1 MSDIITYLTKIRFGC
16 GALGELGQEIGEQG
30 IARPM
35 IVTDPG
41 LAAAGL
47 VETVRNAG
55 GLDAASAVFDR
66 TPQNPTKAA
75 VDEALAAL
83 KDAKADGLVA
93 IGGGS
98 SIDLAKAVALLAT
111 HDGPLETYAAIRGG
125 VSRIGRNV
133 LPVIAIPTTAG
144 TGSEVGR
151 AALITLDN
159 ERKLGIV
166 SPNLI
171 PTAAICDP
179 ELTRSLPPRLTAATG
194 MDALSHCVETYLSP
208 RVNPPADAIALDGLA
223 RAWSNLRL
231 AVMDGNDMNARSEM
245 MMAALQGALAFQKGL
260 GAVHSISHALGGLK
274 GHTLHHGTL
283 NAVMLPPVLRFNE
296 PACEQKYRKIRSLLG
311 FEAGADLAGAF
322 AGLNQ
327 AIGLPPNLSEMGLA
341 DDVVETAAKF
351 SLEDHSTAT
360 NPRPASEGDFA
371 AMIRDA
377 M

>member
-16 GALGELGQEIGEQG
+16 GALAELGQEIGEQG

-47 VETVRNAG
+47 VQTVREAG
-55 GLDAASAVFDR
+55 GLDPSSPVFDR

-75 VDEALAAL
+75 VDEALATL
-83 KDAKADGLVA
+83 RDAKADGLVA

-111 HDGPLETYAAIRGG
+111 HEGPLEEYAAIRGG

-171 PTAAICDP
+171 PTGAICDP
-179 ELTRSLPPRLTAATG
+179 ELTRTLPPRLTAATG

-231 AVMDGNDMNARSEM
+231 AVMDG
-245 MMAALQGALAFQKGL
+245 
-260 GAVHSISHALGGLK
+260 
-274 GHTLHHGTL
+274 
-283 NAVMLPPVLRFNE
+283 
-296 PACEQKYRKIRSLLG
+296 
-311 FEAGADLAGAF
+311 
-322 AGLNQ
+322 
-327 AIGLPPNLSEMGLA
+327 
-341 DDVVETAAKF
+341 DD
-351 SLEDHSTAT
+351 
-360 NPRPASEGDFA
+360 
-371 AMIRDA
+371 
-377 M
+377 

>member
-1 MSDIITYLTKIRFGC
+1 
-16 GALGELGQEIGEQG
+16 
-30 IARPM
+30 
-35 IVTDPG
+35 
-41 LAAAGL
+41 
-47 VETVRNAG
+47 
-55 GLDAASAVFDR
+55 
-66 TPQNPTKAA
+66 
-75 VDEALAAL
+75 
-83 KDAKADGLVA
+83 
-93 IGGGS
+93 
-98 SIDLAKAVALLAT
+98 
-111 HDGPLETYAAIRGG
+111 
-125 VSRIGRNV
+125 V

-171 PTAAICDP
+171 PTGAICDP
-179 ELTRSLPPRLTAATG
+179 ELTRTLPPRLTAATG

-231 AVMDGNDMNARSEM
+231 AVMDGDDMNARSEM

-274 GHTLHHGTL
+274 GQTLHHGTL
-283 NAVMLPPVLRFNE
+283 NAVMLPPVLRFNA
-296 PACEQKYRKIRSLLG
+296 PACETKYRKIRSLLG
-311 FEAGADLAGAF
+311 LEAGADLASAF

-327 AIGLPPNLSEMGLA
+327 AIGLPPNLSEMGLS
-341 DDVVETAAKF
+341 DDVVETAAQF
-351 SLEDHSTAT
+351 SFEDHSTAT
-360 NPRPASEGDFA
+360 NPRPATAADFA